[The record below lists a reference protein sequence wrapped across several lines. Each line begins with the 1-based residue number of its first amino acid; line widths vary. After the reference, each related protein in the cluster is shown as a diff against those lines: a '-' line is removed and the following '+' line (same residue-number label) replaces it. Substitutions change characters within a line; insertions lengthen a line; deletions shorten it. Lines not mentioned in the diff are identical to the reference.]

1 MRLINT
7 QSDLDAI
14 VGTTEHDAFINVLK
28 GSIYR
33 LEKDEIAK
41 KWQIITDVAT
51 LEKFGFTLADFADVT
66 LPELP
71 EFIASATNEQ
81 SIINAKSLAYL
92 TSTDWYVIRMA
103 ENGTPIPIDVL
114 TKREEARLAIL

>member
-7 QSDLDAI
+7 RSDLDAI
-14 VGTTEHDAFINVLK
+14 AGTAEYDAFINILK

>member
-7 QSDLDAI
+7 RSDLDAI
-14 VGTTEHDAFINVLK
+14 AGTAEYDAFINILK

-33 LEKDEIAK
+33 LERDEIAK

-51 LEKFGFTLADFADVT
+51 LEKFGFTLADFNDVA
-66 LPELP
+66 LPEVP
-71 EFIASATNEQ
+71 EFIASAANEQ

-92 TSTDWYVIRMA
+92 ISTDWYVIRMA